1 MNLAKFTITPDR
13 PERKPKVKMMMSAVL
28 ISLFCVTTYSFCKK
42 SIEPGDKSAAGE
54 DIVAPNAVVQKFA
67 GTFGF
72 TEGPTADSSGNVYFT
87 DQPND
92 RILKWS
98 VDGILSVFMEP
109 CQRSN
114 GMEFDRHGNLI
125 SCADEHNRLVSIDM
139 SKNVKVLVDKYDGK
153 ALNGPNDVWIDPK
166 GGYYITDPYYQRP
179 WWDHNSMPQDKQCV
193 YYLMPDLSRLI
204 RVIDDFVQ
212 PNGIVGTPDGKVLYV
227 ADIGASKTWAYDIG
241 SNAGL
246 SNKRLL
252 ASEGSDGMTI
262 DNEGNVYLTNR
273 SVVSIF
279 SADGKK
285 VKEIVVPE
293 MPANVA
299 FGGADRQT
307 LFITARTSLYSIR
320 MRVKGI

>member
-1 MNLAKFTITPDR
+1 M
-13 PERKPKVKMMMSAVL
+13 VVSAVL

-42 SIEPGDKSAAGE
+42 SIEPGDKSPAGG
-54 DIVAPNAVVQKFA
+54 DIVAPNAVVQKLA
-67 GTFGF
+67 GNFGF
-72 TEGPTADSSGNVYFT
+72 TEGPTADSSGNVFFT

-98 VDGILSVFMEP
+98 VDGVLSVFMEP

-114 GMEFDRHGNLI
+114 GMEFDKDGNLI

-139 SKNVKVLVDKYDGK
+139 SKNVTVLVDKYNGK

-166 GGYYITDPYYQRP
+166 GGCYITDPYYQRP
-179 WWDHNSMPQDKQCV
+179 WWDHHAMPQDKQSV
-193 YYLMPDLSRLI
+193 YYLTPDLSRLI

-212 PNGIVGTPDGKVLYV
+212 PNGIVGTPDGKILYV
-227 ADIGASKTWAYDIG
+227 ADIGAGKTWAYDIQTSG
-241 SNAGL
+241 SL

-252 ASEGSDGMTI
+252 AQEGSDGMTI

-273 SVVSIF
+273 SVVSVF

-285 VKEIVVPE
+285 VKEIPVPE
-293 MPANVA
+293 GPANVA
-299 FGGADRQT
+299 FGGADKQT

>member
-1 MNLAKFTITPDR
+1 MKIWMPL
-13 PERKPKVKMMMSAVL
+13 VL
-28 ISLFCVTTYSFCKK
+28 IAFLCVTTYSSCKK
-42 SIEPGDKSAAGE
+42 SVEPGDKSNAGG
-54 DIVAPNAVVQKFA
+54 DIVAPNATVQKLS
-67 GTFGF
+67 GNFGF
-72 TEGPTADSSGNVYFT
+72 TEGPTADSLGNIFFT

-98 VDGILSVFMEP
+98 VDNVLSVFMEP

-114 GMEFDRHGNLI
+114 GMEFDGNGNLI

-139 SKNVKVLVDKYDGK
+139 AKNVTVLVDKFNGK

-166 GGYYITDPYYQRP
+166 GGFYITDPYYQRP
-179 WWDHNSMPQDKQCV
+179 WWDHQSMPQDKQCV
-193 YYLMPDLSRLI
+193 YYLLPDLTRLI

-212 PNGIVGTPDGKVLYV
+212 PNGIVGTPDGKILYV
-227 ADIGASKTWAYDIG
+227 ADIGAGKTWAYDIQPSG
-241 SNAGL
+241 SL

-273 SVVSIF
+273 SVVSVF
-279 SADGKK
+279 SASGKK

-293 MPANVA
+293 APANVA
-299 FGGADRQT
+299 FGGADRRT